1 MDGIEPGFLLSV
13 GRDRGYKNV
22 RTVVAAMEHLPHQR
36 LVTVGSTGPPHSVG
50 NVQHLG
56 MVTDEELRWLYA
68 SARAVVSAAYEDF
81 GLSPHEGFSFGTPA
95 VLLRAGGFLDTMV
108 EGLTGVFFERAE
120 PWAIA
125 ATIRQLPAVPD
136 KAAIMAHAE
145 NFSDEV
151 FQARMRAVIAE
162 VLA

>member
-1 MDGIEPGFLLSV
+1 M
-13 GRDRGYKNV
+13 
-22 RTVVAAMEHLPHQR
+22 AHLPHQR
-36 LVTVGSTGPPHSVG
+36 LVTVGSGPAATIG

-56 MVTDEELRWLYA
+56 HVSDEELRWLYG

-81 GLSPHEGFSFGTPA
+81 GLSPLEGFCFGTPA

-125 ATIRQLPAVPD
+125 AAIGQLPAQPD
-136 KAAIMAHAE
+136 RSAIKAHAA

-151 FQARMRAVIAE
+151 FQQRMRAVVAK
-162 VLA
+162 VLT